1 VGVAVS
7 EVDWPALATVAVTGL
22 CLLAG
27 VSLALSIVI
36 TALSLWIGEVA
47 DYLEGD

>member
-1 VGVAVS
+1 MGVAVI
-7 EVDWPALATVAVTGL
+7 DWPALAAVAVTGL

-27 VSLALSIVI
+27 VSLVLSIIVI

>member
-1 VGVAVS
+1 MGVAVI
-7 EVDWPALATVAVTGL
+7 DWPALAAVAATGL